1 VHSRKHKNQ
10 TICHCQG
17 DPHPERSMF
26 VILRGTL
33 DRNVDSAKARSH
45 CHLYIARAR
54 HDFAR
59 PLFCAIVFLSLSLSV
74 GFAQQCAK
82 SPPEGQNSSTASS
95 ASSTATP
102 QEREFGIQDNSF
114 LVEEAYNQEFGVVQH
129 IQSFQ
134 RLWNRGDWAYTFTQE
149 WPVDPSPRNQLSYTL
164 TAFHS
169 GDQPGTGGGF
179 GDVILNYR
187 YQALGSGEST
197 LAFSPR
203 LSVLFPTG
211 DASLGRGQG
220 GAGLQ
225 TMLPMSLV
233 LTKSLATHWNAG
245 ATFIPHARNSAGDRA
260 TTFGYN
266 FGQSFAWLVRPRF
279 NVLLETVF
287 YRNQRVTANHRTV
300 WNSDLFLNPGIRWA
314 YNFHNGLQI
323 VPGIAIPVGV
333 GSSSGTRGVFLYLS
347 FEHPYRKLPKKSSP

>member
-1 VHSRKHKNQ
+1 MV
-10 TICHCQG
+10 
-17 DPHPERSMF
+17 

-33 DRNVDSAKARSH
+33 DRNVDSTKARSH
-45 CHLYIARAR
+45 CHLYIERAR

-211 DASLGRGQG
+211 DASLGRG
-220 GAGLQ
+220 
-225 TMLPMSLV
+225 
-233 LTKSLATHWNAG
+233 H
-245 ATFIPHARNSAGDRA
+245 
-260 TTFGYN
+260 
-266 FGQSFAWLVRPRF
+266 
-279 NVLLETVF
+279 
-287 YRNQRVTANHRTV
+287 
-300 WNSDLFLNPGIRWA
+300 GIRA
-314 YNFHNGLQI
+314 L
-323 VPGIAIPVGV
+323 AI
-333 GSSSGTRGVFLYLS
+333 
-347 FEHPYRKLPKKSSP
+347 EKHC